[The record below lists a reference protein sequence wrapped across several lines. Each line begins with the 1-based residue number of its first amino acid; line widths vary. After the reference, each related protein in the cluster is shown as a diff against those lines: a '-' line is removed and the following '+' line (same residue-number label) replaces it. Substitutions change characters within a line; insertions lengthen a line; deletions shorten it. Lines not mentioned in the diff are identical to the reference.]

1 MFKKIIVGC
10 FILAFLGLTGCA
22 NLNNV
27 DIYPDLTKTDNLIT
41 KGESTAQDVREIF
54 GAPTF
59 IRTTKTDGKTVY
71 GYSIDANRLFTNFG
85 ANLGK
90 SFATFGFGAQKY
102 PRTVKEVYFKFNEGK
117 VEDIKY
123 IGYAYV
129 QLKRFKWWREAFQ
142 ILTEEEYKSSK
153 IYSIKE
159 IYQMY
164 AQKLAKQRGVD
175 VNQIPEDD
183 LHEEIAGIGNYQNI
197 CIDGCVKVF
206 NDLVDIVDEKP
217 EPQSYDSTKA
227 SLIFKQSK

>member
-1 MFKKIIVGC
+1 M
-10 FILAFLGLTGCA
+10 
-22 NLNNV
+22 
-27 DIYPDLTKTDNLIT
+27 
-41 KGESTAQDVREIF
+41 
-54 GAPTF
+54 
-59 IRTTKTDGKTVY
+59 
-71 GYSIDANRLFTNFG
+71 
-85 ANLGK
+85 
-90 SFATFGFGAQKY
+90 
-102 PRTVKEVYFKFNEGK
+102 
-117 VEDIKY
+117 
-123 IGYAYV
+123 

-217 EPQSYDSTKA
+217 KPQSYDSTKA

>member
-1 MFKKIIVGC
+1 M
-10 FILAFLGLTGCA
+10 
-22 NLNNV
+22 
-27 DIYPDLTKTDNLIT
+27 
-41 KGESTAQDVREIF
+41 
-54 GAPTF
+54 
-59 IRTTKTDGKTVY
+59 
-71 GYSIDANRLFTNFG
+71 
-85 ANLGK
+85 
-90 SFATFGFGAQKY
+90 
-102 PRTVKEVYFKFNEGK
+102 
-117 VEDIKY
+117 
-123 IGYAYV
+123 

-227 SLIFKQSK
+227 SLIFKQSKKVNLTKKLCIAELFNWLKRYIFNLAYSHHCRFFKNFRLFK

>member
-1 MFKKIIVGC
+1 M
-10 FILAFLGLTGCA
+10 
-22 NLNNV
+22 
-27 DIYPDLTKTDNLIT
+27 
-41 KGESTAQDVREIF
+41 
-54 GAPTF
+54 
-59 IRTTKTDGKTVY
+59 
-71 GYSIDANRLFTNFG
+71 
-85 ANLGK
+85 
-90 SFATFGFGAQKY
+90 
-102 PRTVKEVYFKFNEGK
+102 
-117 VEDIKY
+117 
-123 IGYAYV
+123 

-164 AQKLAKQRGVD
+164 AQKKKKKKGVD

-183 LHEEIAGIGNYQNI
+183 LHEEFAGIGNYQNI

>member
-1 MFKKIIVGC
+1 M
-10 FILAFLGLTGCA
+10 
-22 NLNNV
+22 
-27 DIYPDLTKTDNLIT
+27 
-41 KGESTAQDVREIF
+41 
-54 GAPTF
+54 
-59 IRTTKTDGKTVY
+59 
-71 GYSIDANRLFTNFG
+71 
-85 ANLGK
+85 
-90 SFATFGFGAQKY
+90 
-102 PRTVKEVYFKFNEGK
+102 
-117 VEDIKY
+117 
-123 IGYAYV
+123 

-142 ILTEEEYKSSK
+142 ILTEEYKSSK

-197 CIDGCVKVF
+197 CIDGSVKVF
-206 NDLVDIVDEKP
+206 NDLVDLVDEKP